1 MLYLDWEKNI
11 KKMSTEEKAL
21 FLDMMYDAYNRREI
35 QDIPDDYIVLG
46 VMWDSIYYSIQNN
59 LSKYDDKIETVSIQ
73 SQDSTVT
80 KDKAKAKEQAK
91 EQAKDQVQEKVNVQ
105 VKVRSL
111 VSEEEASSYI
121 KQRVNQ

>member
-80 KDKAKAKEQAK
+80 KDKAK
-91 EQAKDQVQEKVNVQ
+91 EQAKDQVQEKGNVQ